1 MKNMRKIASVLLAL
15 VMVFAL
21 AAPVFA
27 ADADLSGHTYK
38 AYQIFAGVQNDSETI
53 VGLGGVQWGT
63 GINSEDFLAA
73 LNEDASIGSVFAECT
88 TAADVAAAMTGWTD
102 KSENA
107 KAFAKIAYSYIN
119 EGEGFECENGTPL
132 NAGYYLVVDETV
144 FEEGAENTVYNLA
157 LLQLT
162 KKGEFEIANKTDVPE
177 VEKKVKDINDSTGVT
192 TDWQDSADYD
202 IGDTVPFKLT
212 ATLASNVSDYETYK
226 IVFCDTMSKGLTFKE
241 ITKVTVG
248 GREITTGYE
257 VATVVNEENGTTS
270 LTITFDNV
278 KDQGGT
284 DSSKIVVEYT
294 ATLNNNAVIGS
305 EGNPNEVY
313 LEYSNN
319 PNGEGEGKTPKDKV
333 IVFTFKVIVNKVDED
348 GEALAGAGFT
358 LFKLNEATGEYV
370 QIGNE
375 LTGDQMTQF
384 VWEGLDDGDYKLEE
398 TTTPANYNTIDPVK
412 FTITAEHDVEA
423 EDPQLTKL
431 EAGDIFTGKV
441 NTDDILSAD
450 IENKYG
456 VQLPETGGMGTTLFY
471 VFGAVMVLAAVILL
485 VTKKRMASAK

>member
-53 VGLGGVQWGT
+53 VGLGGVHWGT
-63 GINSEDFLAA
+63 GINGEDFLAA
-73 LNEDASIGSVFAECT
+73 LKADTSIGSVFAECD

-107 KAFAKIAYSYIN
+107 KAFAKIAYAYIN
-119 EGEGFECENGTPL
+119 KDEGVECENGTTL
-132 NAGYYLVVDETV
+132 DAGYYLVVDETV

-177 VEKKVKDINDSTGVT
+177 VEKKVQDINDSTGET

-226 IVFCDTMSKGLTFKE
+226 IAFCDTMSKGLTFKE
-241 ITKVTVG
+241 ITKVTVDG
-248 GREITTGYE
+248 QKIATGYE
-257 VATVVNEENGTTS
+257 VDPVVNEDGTTS

-284 DSSKIVVEYT
+284 DSSKVVVEYT
-294 ATLNNNAVIGS
+294 ATLNDNAVIGS

-348 GEALAGAGFT
+348 GGALAGAGFT
-358 LFKLNEATGEYV
+358 LFKLNKDTGEYV
-370 QIGNE
+370 KIGNE
-375 LTGDQMTQF
+375 LTGAQMTQF

-398 TTTPANYNTIDPVK
+398 TTTPANYNTIAPVE

-431 EAGDIFTGKV
+431 EGGDIFTGKV

>member
-38 AYQIFAGVQNDSETI
+38 AYQIFAGVQNDSENI
-53 VGLGGVQWGT
+53 VGLGDVQWGT
-63 GINSEDFLAA
+63 GINGEDFLAA
-73 LNEDASIGSVFAECT
+73 LIEDASIGSVFAECN

-102 KSENA
+102 KSDNA
-107 KAFAKIAYSYIN
+107 KAFAKIAYSHIM
-119 EGEGFECENGTPL
+119 GEGVECKNGTPL

-177 VEKKVKDINDSTGVT
+177 VEKKVQDTNDSTGET

-226 IVFCDTMSKGLTFKE
+226 IVFCDTMSKGLTFGK
-241 ITKVTVG
+241 ITKVTVDG
-248 GREITTGYE
+248 QEITNGYVVDT
-257 VATVVNEENGTTS
+257 VANENGTTS

-278 KDQGGT
+278 KEQGGT
-284 DSSKIVVEYT
+284 DSSEVVVEYT
-294 ATLNNNAVIGS
+294 ATLNDNAVIGS
-305 EGNPNEVY
+305 AGNPNEVY

-348 GEALAGAGFT
+348 GAALAGAGFT
-358 LFKLNEATGEYV
+358 LFKLNKATGEYV
-370 QIGNE
+370 KIGNE

-384 VWEGLDDGDYKLEE
+384 VWEGLDDGDYKLKE
-398 TTTPANYNTIDPVK
+398 TTTPANYNTIDPVE

-423 EDPQLTKL
+423 ENPQLTKL
-431 EAGDIFTGKV
+431 EAGDIFTGEV
-441 NTDDILSAD
+441 DTDDILSAD